1 MKEANEKLEK
11 KGIKGITL
19 IALVITIIILL
30 ILAGITI
37 GLVAGD
43 NGILMQASKAQEKTT
58 QAQEEENIKLAIMA
72 SSIEDNGYAEIL
84 NAESFEKELK
94 NIFGNQELNVTSNGD
109 GSFIITVNDRKYY
122 VNNDKTLINNDNI
135 IEIGTVEELKAF
147 RDDVNSG
154 NSYEGKVVLLTSNIN
169 LSGEEWEPIGLYPM
183 ENSTPSDETNKPFKG
198 IFNGNGNEIDGIS
211 INSTDKVQGLFG
223 LVDNGEII
231 NVTLGS
237 NSSISGGL
245 VTGGIIGYAYN
256 RTIVNSCYNKGM
268 VTSNDNHTGGI
279 VGIAVDNC
287 EIINNSNL
295 GIVDGQHNTGG
306 IVGTINNNIFVRNCS
321 NIAKVTGK
329 STVGGIVGTT
339 DNNALVDRN
348 FNNGNVEAY
357 GGNVESNSSNVGGII
372 GLNNGT
378 ISNCY
383 NTGTIKS
390 AFNNVGGLVGLNRG
404 KLKNSYN
411 IGNVDSSSNVIGAI
425 VGNNNEFF
433 DTSTNISYVGEI
445 SNCYSLDN
453 MANNLVGVNNSI
465 IGIECSY
472 KNSDELKRLANTLGS
487 SFKED
492 TEKVNNGYPILNWQ

>member
-1 MKEANEKLEK
+1 MKIK
-11 KGIKGITL
+11 KELQAKERGITL

-37 GLVAGD
+37 GLVTGD
-43 NGILMQASKAQEKTT
+43 NGILTQASKAQEKTV
-58 QAQEEENIKLAIMA
+58 QAQEEENIKLAVMA

-84 NAESFEKELK
+84 DEESFKKELK
-94 NIFGNQELNVTSNGD
+94 NVFGNQDLNVTSNGD
-109 GSFIITVNDRKYY
+109 GSFLITIDDRKYY
-122 VNNDKTLINNDNI
+122 VNDDKTLINNDDI
-135 IEIGTVEELKAF
+135 IEIGTEEELQAF

-154 NSYEGKVVLLTSNIN
+154 NSYEGKVILLTNDMD
-169 LSGEEWEPIGLYPM
+169 LGGEEWEPIGLYPM
-183 ENSTPSDETNKPFKG
+183 ESSTPADETNKPFKG

-223 LVDNGEII
+223 LVDNGKII

-256 RTIVNSCYNKGM
+256 GTIVNSCCNKGM
-268 VTSNDNHTGGI
+268 VTSDNIHVGGI

-287 EIINNSNL
+287 KIINNSNL
-295 GIVDGQHNTGG
+295 GIVDGQRNTGG
-306 IVGTINNNIFVRNCS
+306 ITGTIENNTFVRNCS
-321 NIAKVTGK
+321 NIAKVTGDN
-329 STVGGIVGTT
+329 TVGGIVGNT
-339 DNNALVDRN
+339 DNNALVERN

-357 GGNVESNSSNVGGII
+357 GGNEANSSNVGGII
-372 GLNNGT
+372 GLNTGT

-411 IGNVDSSSNVIGAI
+411 IGSVDSSSNVIGAI

-433 DTSTNISYVGEI
+433 ETSTNILYKGEI

-453 MANNLVGVNNSI
+453 IANNLVGVNNSI

>member
-1 MKEANEKLEK
+1 
-11 KGIKGITL
+11 
-19 IALVITIIILL
+19 
-30 ILAGITI
+30 
-37 GLVAGD
+37 
-43 NGILMQASKAQEKTT
+43 
-58 QAQEEENIKLAIMA
+58 MA
-72 SSIEDNGYAEIL
+72 SSIENNGYAEIL

-94 NIFGNQELNVTSNGD
+94 NIFGNQELNVTSNVD
-109 GSFIITVNDRKYY
+109 GSFLITIDDRKYY
-122 VNNDKTLINNDNI
+122 VNDDKTLINNDNI

-268 VTSNDNHTGGI
+268 VTSNDNHT

-329 STVGGIVGTT
+329 STVGGIVGSTT
-339 DNNALVDRN
+339 NNVLVEKN

-357 GGNVESNSSNVGGII
+357 GGNVETNNSNVGDII

-378 ISNCY
+378 ILNCY

-411 IGNVDSSSNVIGAI
+411 IGSVDSSSNVIGAI

-433 DTSTNISYVGEI
+433 ETSTNILYKGEI

-453 MANNLVGVNNSI
+453 IANNLVGVNNSI
-465 IGIECSY
+465 IGTECSY
-472 KNSDELKRLANTLGS
+472 KNSDELKRLANTLGN